1 MTYQEI
7 QERIKEYESEQKF
20 DQHIVPINYENAIK
34 VDENFDYIGNNFGT
48 RFRQFF
54 QKIFVVNPYS
64 WWKNNVVNRVRVY
77 GRENLKNLDSAIVTC
92 NHTNM
97 FDCLAIKK
105 ALRGRKVKITAGD
118 FNNQRGFFGEMMRV
132 GGMMPF
138 GSNREGMKNFNEA
151 FKYFVDKK
159 YFIAFY
165 PEQAMWP
172 DYEKP
177 RPLKN
182 GAFHY
187 AVKYDLPILPI
198 FITYRS
204 SGRIAKN
211 GREIKY
217 MNLHIL
223 PPIYSKKEDRLER
236 IHDLIT
242 QNSCLWENCYNV
254 SKMGKKC

>member
-1 MTYQEI
+1 MNYQEI

-20 DQHIVPINYENAIK
+20 DQHIVPINYENSIK
-34 VDENFDYIGNNFGT
+34 VDENFDYIGEKFGVKFK
-48 RFRQFF
+48 RFF
-54 QKIFVVNPYS
+54 QKIFVVKPYS
-64 WWKNNVVNRVRVY
+64 WWKNNVENRVRVY
-77 GRENLKNLDSAIVTC
+77 GRENLKNLDNGAIVTC

-132 GGMMPF
+132 GGMMPL
-138 GSNREGMKNFNEA
+138 GSNRAGMKNFNKA
-151 FKYFVDKK
+151 FDYFVEKKYFV
-159 YFIAFY
+159 AFY

-187 AVKYDLPILPI
+187 AVKYDLPVLPI

-204 SGRIAKN
+204 GKKIAKN
-211 GREIKY
+211 GRKVKY
-217 MNLHIL
+217 MDLHIL
-223 PPIYSKKEDRLER
+223 PPIYSDEVDRNMR
-236 IHDLIT
+236 IQDLIK
-242 QNSCLWENCYNV
+242 QNTTAWQNCYES
-254 SKMGKKC
+254 SKNNKN